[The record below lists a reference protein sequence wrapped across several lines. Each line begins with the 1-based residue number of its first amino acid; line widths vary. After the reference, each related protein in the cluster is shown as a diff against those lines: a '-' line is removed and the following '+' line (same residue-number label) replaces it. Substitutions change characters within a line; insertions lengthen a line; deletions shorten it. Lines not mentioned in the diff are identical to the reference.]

1 MDIMKLTTDQ
11 INNPD
16 TLNKL
21 GQSVG
26 VEPSQVQKVAQ
37 MEMPAHR

>member
-1 MDIMKLTTDQ
+1 MDIMKLITDQ

-37 MEMPAHR
+37 MGMPAHR